1 VRVRETTH
9 KCGSTSDVIKA
20 GHVLSP
26 GNGHA
31 REKWTAVRGLG
42 GFLADT
48 SNASE
53 KLVPVAMYRR
63 RVLNIRSAQ
72 LDMFWPQVP
81 IKCEVSLCIL
91 LKTG

>member
-1 VRVRETTH
+1 LFVVIGGDPPETEAGARVRVRETTH

-42 GFLADT
+42 GFLAGT
-48 SNASE
+48 SMKNWYP
-53 KLVPVAMYRR
+53 L
-63 RVLNIRSAQ
+63 
-72 LDMFWPQVP
+72 
-81 IKCEVSLCIL
+81 LC
-91 LKTG
+91 TGAEF